1 MLRFWEKLFGKKKN
15 KSEHE
20 LFLDFMRCAKEKM
33 VSDTDKA
40 MLKYLEE
47 IYNFAVKS
55 QKKIENKKTKVS
67 AWISDDFGID
77 QQKIREEEAEK
88 NKLPHPVEL
97 NIKT

>member
-1 MLRFWEKLFGKKKN
+1 MLAFWKNLFSKKN
-15 KSEHE
+15 KKTEHE
-20 LFLDFMRCAKEKM
+20 LFLDFMRSAKEKM
-33 VSDTDKA
+33 ASDTDKA

-77 QQKIREEEAEK
+77 QQKKREEEELK

-97 NIKT
+97 NKT